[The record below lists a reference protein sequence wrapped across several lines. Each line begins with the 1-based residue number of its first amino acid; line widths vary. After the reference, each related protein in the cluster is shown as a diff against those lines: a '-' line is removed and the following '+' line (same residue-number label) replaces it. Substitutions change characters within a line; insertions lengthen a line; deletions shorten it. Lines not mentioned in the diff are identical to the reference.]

1 MPACNTFVFIY
12 QCDVAI
18 LDAGS
23 DWTWI
28 DRLGI
33 ERDYC
38 SVCIWRHF
46 SECYVNNGSRRD
58 FVWLPISWVLL
69 QIPQPKRFFSR
80 ENFVYFE
87 NCNLLL
93 LLRFD
98 EFFFQFTIFPKIP
111 YFQWFFYD
119 SMISRDFFKS
129 VNSIFHS
136 VWIFFVQSCFFN
148 SVCHLFNNAMIFQM
162 ISQIS
167 RAVAN
172 LPTHFVSAMNA
183 LDQLSQRITP

>member
-12 QCDVAI
+12 QCGVAI

-80 ENFVYFE
+80 ENFVYFV
-87 NCNLLL
+87 L
-93 LLRFD
+93 
-98 EFFFQFTIFPKIP
+98 QFALTFWRIFRQVFYSQKIP
-111 YFQWFFYD
+111 IFSDFSMTRWFPEIFSNQWIRFFIQFGYFLFSLVSLILCVIYSIMPWFFKW
-119 SMISRDFFKS
+119 FLK
-129 VNSIFHS
+129 
-136 VWIFFVQSCFFN
+136 
-148 SVCHLFNNAMIFQM
+148 
-162 ISQIS
+162 
-167 RAVAN
+167 
-172 LPTHFVSAMNA
+172 
-183 LDQLSQRITP
+183 

>member
-98 EFFFQFTIFPKIP
+98 DFFFQFTIYFPKNSLFSVIFLWLDDFP
-111 YFQWFFYD
+111 RFF
-119 SMISRDFFKS
+119 
-129 VNSIFHS
+129 
-136 VWIFFVQSCFFN
+136 
-148 SVCHLFNNAMIFQM
+148 
-162 ISQIS
+162 QIS
-167 RAVAN
+167 EFDFSFSLNIFCLV
-172 LPTHFVSAMNA
+172 LF
-183 LDQLSQRITP
+183 L